1 MPTPPDNDADT
12 RPRLSIQRLALLFVG
27 VVFVSILALDVW
39 QAWTAR
45 REALRNSEV
54 AVSNLARSLAQHA
67 GDTVKEADTVLVGLV
82 ERVETEGFGAPQL
95 ARLNA
100 LMKSDV
106 AFLEQLHG
114 LFLYDKD
121 GNWLVTSSD
130 SIPAGANNSDRE
142 YFTFHRNN
150 PDRGAHIGPVIRSR
164 STGDL
169 IIPVSRRIDAADGSF
184 AGVVLATLNVE
195 YFRLFYEG
203 FDIDHKGVIVLTLNN
218 GTILVRRPF
227 DSSVI
232 GTSLAKGKVF
242 SELLPRA
249 HTGTAMFRSIIDNV
263 ERLYGYE
270 ALNEY
275 PLVVEAGPS
284 REAVLASWR
293 EGMIRS
299 AVIVALVLLAMA
311 LFGVALLRQIRRGMR
326 TEAQLR
332 EAHDA
337 LHKLALEDP
346 LTGLANRRRLD
357 DALPHEIARSRR
369 SGRPLGL
376 IMLDI
381 DHFKR
386 YNDRYGHPAG
396 DGCIQAVAEAVR
408 ASVNRVADLVVRYG
422 GEEIFVL
429 LPEVD
434 AQGTCRVAE
443 RILANVRALAIEH
456 ADNPQ
461 GIVTLSAG
469 VHSWQ
474 PDGREVGARELVQ
487 AADRALYAAKGAGRN
502 RVSAEPA

>member
-45 REALRNSEV
+45 REALRTSEV

-67 GDTVKEADTVLVGLV
+67 GDTVKEADAVLIGLV

-130 SIPAGANNSDRE
+130 SFPPNANNADRE
-142 YFTFHRNN
+142 YFIYHRDH
-150 PDRGAHIGPVIRSR
+150 PGRDAHIGPVIRSR

-203 FDIDHKGVIVLTLNN
+203 FDIDQKGVIVLTLNN

-249 HTGTAMFRSIIDNV
+249 RTGTAMFRSIIDNV
-263 ERLYGYE
+263 ERMYGYE

-396 DGCIQAVAEAVR
+396 DACIQA
-408 ASVNRVADLVVRYG
+408 
-422 GEEIFVL
+422 
-429 LPEVD
+429 
-434 AQGTCRVAE
+434 
-443 RILANVRALAIEH
+443 
-456 ADNPQ
+456 
-461 GIVTLSAG
+461 
-469 VHSWQ
+469 
-474 PDGREVGARELVQ
+474 
-487 AADRALYAAKGAGRN
+487 
-502 RVSAEPA
+502 